1 MTDFDG
7 FDHSDHGARPHVM
20 HKMPH
25 ARTPWHLAVHRELG
39 WVVPAD

>member
-7 FDHSDHGARPHVM
+7 FDHSDHVARHYV
-20 HKMPH
+20 HKVPH
-25 ARTPWHLAVHRELG
+25 ARTPRHLAIHRELG

>member
-7 FDHSDHGARPHVM
+7 FDHSDHVARHHV
-20 HKMPH
+20 HKMPR
-25 ARTPWHLAVHRELG
+25 AQTPRHLAVHRELG